1 MLPPHSPNQGS
12 TGSTAWGVLWF
23 AEVRETKCVA
33 LTFGGALATVGGLAC
48 FAQCYAP

>member
-1 MLPPHSPNQGS
+1 MFSLFTLQQTRGKF
-12 TGSTAWGVLWF
+12 F
-23 AEVRETKCVA
+23 ALAHAFSVV